1 MNAKSEKMILIIGD
15 SNYRNTL
22 DKYGEQLSLAVGEKI
37 NFILNSTNETMRV
50 ALETAHHYKIIVVT
64 APLNEIAHR
73 VKTGGKKGRDE
84 TIKNVIEEQ
93 NKLINVSAIKEGRLG
108 VIHLLMPPIMRQE
121 PAWMEE
127 RHKLAT
133 FYCKDFIASKSPWNV
148 GIGNPI
154 EITAGDLTA
163 DKVHLNDSGMEKLFK
178 GLEKDIKKCKEN
190 LGEGDEPLSQD
201 WASQVMEESANEPPT
216 PGNIRKRVRPQ
227 VLETS
232 EEEEEEQTGK
242 KQKKNSAEDKMDKIY
257 QLVKEMKDDNKTARA
272 EVLDLKDKV
281 VTTDKKVEDLKVEFD
296 GFKGGVAR
304 ETELTAEMRED
315 IDGLENENLKNTV
328 IVRKLKAVRRVPTDK
343 KELRTYIQDLSRDLV
358 NKVLGPGSGGGVR
371 YAAMLYATVDP
382 TKKDNK
388 VGLVPPFKICFTRK
402 DQGVAFRDKAVGM
415 AKVGQPKRTYGADA
429 DGANEGEAMEQEQQ
443 QEPGLRPNLGPKNV
457 CQGAYFTFYQTAATR
472 FRVTLMWAVADA
484 LKTGTKQVWVNQS
497 NKPTLQV
504 KEGGRVIKSLTFV
517 QTMTEY
523 KEKISQKTLD
533 DVKKTA
539 TKLYGGHL
547 EQTFL
552 VIKD

>member
-1 MNAKSEKMILIIGD
+1 MILILGD

-22 DKYGEQLSLAVGEKI
+22 DVYGEQLSLAVKEKI
-37 NFILNSTNETMRV
+37 NFIIISSNETMRV
-50 ALETAHHYKIIVVT
+50 ALETAHHYKIIVVA

-93 NKLINVSAIKEGRLG
+93 NKLINASAAKEGRLG
-108 VIHLLMPPIMRQE
+108 VIHLLMPPIMRQD

-127 RHKLAT
+127 RNKLAT

-154 EITAGDLTA
+154 EITSSDLAA
-163 DKVHLNDSGMEKLFK
+163 DKVHLNESGMEKLFK
-178 GLEKDIKKCKEN
+178 GLEKDINKCKEN
-190 LGEGDEPLSQD
+190 LGEGEGTLSQD

-216 PGNIRKRVRPQ
+216 PGNIRKRGRQTV
-227 VLETS
+227 VESS

-242 KQKKNSAEDKMDKIY
+242 KQKKSSAEDKMDKIY
-257 QLVKEMKDDNKTARA
+257 ELVKEMKEDNKTARA

-281 VTTDKKVEDLKVEFD
+281 VTTDKKVEDLKTEFA
-296 GFKGGVAR
+296 GFKEEVGR

-328 IVRKLKAVRRVPTDK
+328 IVRKLKAVKKVPSDK
-343 KELRTYIQDLSRDLV
+343 KALRTYIQDLARDLV
-358 NKVLGPGSGGGVR
+358 SKVQGPGSAGGVK

-415 AKVGQPKRTYGADA
+415 AKIGQPKRTYGAD
-429 DGANEGEAMEQEQQ
+429 EGEAVEEDWQE
-443 QEPGLRPNLGPKNV
+443 ETGARPNQGPPNV

-484 LKTGTKQVWVNQS
+484 LKTKTKQVWVNQS

-504 KEGGRVIKSLTFV
+504 KEGGKVIKSLTFV
-517 QTMTEY
+517 QTMAEY
-523 KEKISQKTLD
+523 KEKISQKTLE

-539 TKLYGGHL
+539 SKLFGGHL
-547 EQTFL
+547 
-552 VIKD
+552 